1 MIAIDKLHALGE
13 KAMGLYTESEN
24 TCNMPGA
31 KNAVTAKTYKEK
43 NESIRQRWRDTLL
56 FLWGS

>member
-43 NESIRQRWRDTLL
+43 NESIIQHFL
-56 FLWGS
+56 FFLPNA